1 MIGVASRGT
10 TPVVPGGSASLTGS
24 VSSAVRTY
32 FVVTLLPP
40 PLAVSVPAQPA
51 WAAEQVSDGAV
62 APLRSAAIVPR
73 GSVSAAGA
81 AACWAGVS
89 EAEAGLAKSTPV
101 GALEDFGSK
110 QLSNSTTGL
119 GSSRPRVSVI
129 VGCPTNF
136 DGPPAV

>member
-1 MIGVASRGT
+1 MIGVASRVT

-24 VSSAVRTY
+24 VSSAVRMY
-32 FVVTLLPP
+32 LAVTVLPP
-40 PLAVSVPAQPA
+40 ALATSVPAQPA
-51 WAAEQVSDGAV
+51 CPAEQFSAGAI
-62 APLRSAAIVPR
+62 APVRSAAIVPR

-101 GALEDFGSK
+101 GAFEDFGSK
-110 QLSNSTTGL
+110 QLSNSKTGL
-119 GSSRPRVSVI
+119 GTSRPRVSVI
-129 VGCPTNF
+129 VSWPTNF